1 MWWLFIVMI
10 GLMLYSKLDDII
22 EVFKSN
28 DPTYQ
33 KKKQAQERE
42 QLTQQLE
49 VARRLEELLGQE
61 CQLESSQ
68 FYLLSL
74 PGKVQATIHEVS
86 HGWVECTIE
95 QKKPFTLILKI
106 EDISMVSQVI

>member
-42 QLTQQLE
+42 QFTQQLE
-49 VARRLEELLGQE
+49 VAKRLEELLGQE

-68 FYLLSL
+68 FYLLAL
-74 PGKVQATIHEVS
+74 PGKVQATIHTVS
-86 HGWVECTIE
+86 QGWVECTVK
-95 QKKPFTLILKI
+95 QKKPITLILKI
-106 EDISMVSQVI
+106 EDITMVSRIL